1 MSLSLSQWICSSSL
15 VPSISVMMTNIFLL
29 NFQFRHKYYTQT
41 IQSFWFIQK
50 ESLQKST
57 SKIDGKRSR
66 ILARFPFNSL
76 CSVCCIGAV
85 FLFADSSFFLYFL
98 NFVAFFRIY
107 NRTKVRFLIA
117 YIYYAIV
124 VQSIVNRSNMM
135 PRSLR

>member
-85 FLFADSSFFLYFL
+85 FLFADSSFFYISSISLPFFEFTIGLKFDFL
-98 NFVAFFRIY
+98 LLTY
-107 NRTKVRFLIA
+107 T
-117 YIYYAIV
+117 
-124 VQSIVNRSNMM
+124 M
-135 PRSLR
+135 PS